1 MDSPSVLFICL
12 GNICRSPTAEA
23 IFKARASAAGLSVYV
38 DSAGTSGWH
47 IGERPD
53 PRSIEAG
60 VAAGYD
66 FSGQYSR
73 KVTRADFGEFDHI
86 LAMDMQNIEAL
97 KPLCPDAYQGKI
109 GLFLDYAPNTAS
121 REVPDPYYGGDDG
134 FERVIAMIEKASDG
148 LVAALKKGR

>member
-1 MDSPSVLFICL
+1 MSLPLRLTRLLRLNSKPSSKNCL

-23 IFKARASAAGLSVYV
+23 IFKARASAAV
-38 DSAGTSGWH
+38 
-47 IGERPD
+47 
-53 PRSIEAG
+53 
-60 VAAGYD
+60 
-66 FSGQYSR
+66 
-73 KVTRADFGEFDHI
+73 
-86 LAMDMQNIEAL
+86 
-97 KPLCPDAYQGKI
+97 CPDAYQGKI